1 LGEDE
6 FVDKVEALKKR
17 EELFLLEISL
27 EEIARE
33 VMRQI
38 EIPQDRLYS
47 LTRDRRGALGR
58 NLVAYLARKLT
69 GTRVKEIARYFNREA
84 MTMSLGV
91 MKIENQLL
99 RDMDLAERVEI
110 MEKNLRKRGK
120 KKYFITIA

>member
-1 LGEDE
+1 VAG
-6 FVDKVEALKKR
+6 
-17 EELFLLEISL
+17 ITG
-27 EEIARE
+27 IG
-33 VMRQI
+33 I

-99 RDMDLAERVEI
+99 RDMDLAGRVEI